1 MVGRERLCVEL
12 GALRSHWE
20 DWCARRGLTA
30 GEGVRQLVA
39 TAIREDAAG
48 EPGTTTCGLPLPVV
62 GEPHTRI
69 EIRLTIA
76 ERSAVERHAMAMGLR
91 GNRWIVS
98 LIRAQLTREPQLGEP
113 ELHAL
118 SVSNRQLAEIGRLL
132 GQLARADEAEP
143 ARREVRSEW
152 VGLRRRVD
160 EHLRTAALI
169 IRANLDRW
177 SR

>member
-1 MVGRERLCVEL
+1 MTG
-12 GALRSHWE
+12 
-20 DWCARRGLTA
+20 
-30 GEGVRQLVA
+30 
-39 TAIREDAAG
+39 
-48 EPGTTTCGLPLPVV
+48 
-62 GEPHTRI
+62 
-69 EIRLTIA
+69 
-76 ERSAVERHAMAMGLR
+76 
-91 GNRWIVS
+91 
-98 LIRAQLTREPQLGEP
+98 EPQLGEP

-143 ARREVRSEW
+143 ARRELRSEW

-160 EHLRTAALI
+160 EHLRTAAVI

>member
-12 GALRSHWE
+12 GPIRSRWD
-20 DWCARRGLTA
+20 DWCARHGLTA

-39 TAIREDAAG
+39 TAIRQDAAG
-48 EPGTTTCGLPLPVV
+48 EPGTTVSGLPRPVV
-62 GEPHTRI
+62 GEPRTRI
-69 EIRLTIA
+69 EIRLTVA
-76 ERSAVERHAMAMGLR
+76 ERSEVERRAMAMGLP

-118 SVSNRQLAEIGRLL
+118 SVSNRQLAEFGRLL
-132 GQLARADEAEP
+132 GQLARADSTEP
-143 ARREVRSEW
+143 VNRDLTSEW
-152 VGLRRRVD
+152 VELRRRID
-160 EHLRTAALI
+160 EHLRTTAAI

>member
-1 MVGRERLCVEL
+1 MVGRGRLCVEL
-12 GALRSHWE
+12 GPIRSRWD

-39 TAIREDAAG
+39 TAICDDAAG
-48 EPGTTTCGLPLPVV
+48 DTGATLFGLPRPVV
-62 GEPHTRI
+62 GEPRTRI
-69 EIRLTIA
+69 EIRLTVA
-76 ERSAVERHAMAMGLR
+76 ERSAVERRATAMGQH

-98 LIRAQLTREPQLGEP
+98 LIRAQLTREPQLGEL

-118 SVSNRQLAEIGRLL
+118 CVSNHNLAEIARVL
-132 GQLARADEAEP
+132 GQLARADSAEP
-143 ARREVRSEW
+143 VNRDLRSEW
-152 VGLRRRVD
+152 VDLRRRVD
-160 EHLRTAALI
+160 AHLRTTAAV